1 VTIEDVPELKL
12 DHRHIVA
19 LEARQVDL
27 EGAQQVSMR
36 ELVQYA
42 LHMRPECIIVG
53 ECKGIEVVE
62 LLQAMYTGCDGILTS
77 VYANNVRDCLACLEA
92 MCQVGRMHLP
102 LAVMQPLDLEST
114 PGYILAVWKQ
124 D

>member
-12 DHRHIVA
+12 DHR
-19 LEARQVDL
+19 
-27 EGAQQVSMR
+27 
-36 ELVQYA
+36 
-42 LHMRPECIIVG
+42 
-53 ECKGIEVVE
+53 
-62 LLQAMYTGCDGILTS
+62 
-77 VYANNVRDCLACLEA
+77 RDCLARLEA